1 MAGDDS
7 GHFWQQIFRRSQTGC
22 FLVAFK
28 ESYQLSQLYKAA
40 SQLRRL
46 CRQQTS
52 NIQQA
57 ISKLPRVCN
66 IKIPSIRRVFE
77 KSVIWRAITVWLQA
91 AAVLRSFSIGWGLPR
106 WRPVI
111 EAVIILLI
119 VFMPVLNDW
128 GLLLPL
134 LLLLWLSG
142 NRRTNPS
149 AKELAVFLLAL
160 AISACLSA
168 GLKSGISSLTDYV
181 CYLGIAYLSG
191 KAFSVQFGTK
201 IAQYICYSSLL
212 WIVLGLAQQWVGVP
226 TPPGW
231 LGREQGALITVRSY
245 SLFGNP
251 NIYALYLLSVLVL
264 ICYLISKPLAS
275 PKLRF
280 WPILLLILVLISLYF
295 TYARFA
301 WLIGI
306 AFLCFWFRPKQ
317 GKWRWL
323 FLLVIPLFLL
333 TIQGFRV
340 RTATLLNLSDSSMWY
355 RLRIWRGVVSAIAEF
370 WLWGAGPGSFQ
381 TIYPW
386 YQIKNTVSAH
396 AHQLY
401 LQIWL
406 ENGILSL
413 AAFLSLAA
421 KMSLDCFADRRST
434 QFAFVTIVFLV
445 YGFVETWS
453 QNLLI
458 GGYFWLFCGLWISSK
473 SEEFMTE

>member
-7 GHFWQQIFRRSQTGC
+7 GHFWRQIFRRSQSGC
-22 FLVAFK
+22 FLVALK
-28 ESYQLSQLYKAA
+28 ESYQSSQLYKAA

-46 CRQQTS
+46 SRRQTLH
-52 NIQQA
+52 IHQA
-57 ISKLPRVCN
+57 ISELSRMYK

-77 KSVIWRAITVWLQA
+77 KSVIWRAITVWLQV
-91 AAVLRSFSIGWGLPR
+91 AAVLRSGSIVWGLPK

-119 VFMPVLNDW
+119 VFMPVLNNW

-142 NRRTNPS
+142 NGRTNPA

-160 AISACLSA
+160 AISACLST
-168 GLKSGISSLTDYV
+168 GLKSGISSLTDYG

-191 KAFSVQFGTK
+191 KVFSVQFGAK

-212 WIVLGLAQQWVGVP
+212 WIAIGLAQQWVGVP

-251 NIYALYLLSVLVL
+251 NIYGLYLLGVLAL
-264 ICYLISKPLAS
+264 ICYLISKPPALS
-275 PKLRF
+275 KLRF
-280 WPILLLILVLISLYF
+280 WLIFLLILVLISLYF

-306 AFLCFWFRPKQ
+306 VFLCFWFRPKQ

-323 FLLVIPLFLL
+323 FLLIIPLLLL
-333 TIQGFRV
+333 TIQGFRA

-355 RLRIWRGVVSAIAEF
+355 RLRIWRGVVSAIADF

-381 TIYPW
+381 ATYPW
-386 YQIKNTVSAH
+386 YQIKNTVSVH

-421 KMSLDCFADRRST
+421 KMSLNCFADRRST
-434 QFAFVTIVFLV
+434 QFTFVIIVFLV
-445 YGFVETWS
+445 YGLVETWS

-473 SEEFMTE
+473 REEFMEQ